1 MEINAENTWC
11 FTGHRPNKLYGYNK
25 DKDGN
30 IKIRQQ
36 LREVII
42 YCIIHEG
49 AKNFISGMALG
60 IDQWAAEIVLELKP
74 YYPNIK
80 LIAAIP
86 CRDHSSAWPQTSRDE
101 YNSILDKADYK
112 VMVNKMRYF
121 PQCMQIR
128 NEWMVDRSIG
138 QIAVWDGTVGGTA
151 NCIRYADSVQKT
163 KRITINPK
171 TFSVH
176 LSV

>member
-1 MEINAENTWC
+1 MELKIEETFC

-25 DKDGN
+25 SEFKNIAIRNAIKDAIKLLYIKHN
-30 IKIRQQ
+30 IR
-36 LREVII
+36 
-42 YCIIHEG
+42 
-49 AKNFISGMALG
+49 NFISGMALG
-60 IDQWAAEIVLELKP
+60 VDQWAAEIVLELKEA
-74 YYPNIK
+74 YPDIK

-86 CRDHSSAWPQTSRDE
+86 CRDHSSKWPQKSRDE
-101 YNSILDKADYK
+101 YNNILDKCDYR

-138 QIAVWDGTVGGTA
+138 QIAVWDGTSGGTG
-151 NCIRYADSVQKT
+151 NCIKYADFVQKT

-171 TFSVH
+171 TFNVQ
-176 LSV
+176 LNV